1 MRLFTFLILI
11 CFGVLLGVP
20 YGLYVLPDLNLGL
33 GIGLAVAMGLLVA
46 IAVRVMFIAILGGLL
61 TALGLF
67 LIITLA
73 AQYFF
78 FAVER
83 DRWFGN
89 QDELPQQVPVA
100 ERESAYMNSLGL
112 TPQDYPVIDWLNH
125 SRYQAESSLAARQLN
140 ANQVATPKPAPA
152 PQDIWVSWL
161 TQLGILFGSLC
172 GGVWLG
178 KRKKTS

>member
-1 MRLFTFLILI
+1 MRLFTFLLLI

-20 YGLYVLPDLNLGL
+20 YGLYVLPDLNTGLGL
-33 GIGLAVAMGLLVA
+33 GLAVAMGLLVA
-46 IAVRVMFIAILGGLL
+46 IAVRVMLIAMLGGLL

-89 QDELPQQVPVA
+89 QNELPQQLPIA
-100 ERESAYMNSLGL
+100 ERETAYLNSLGL
-112 TPQDYPVIDWLNH
+112 APQDNPLLDWFNH
-125 SRYQAESSLAARQLN
+125 SRYQAESGLAARRPG
-140 ANQVATPKPAPA
+140 ANQIAPPRPELA
-152 PQDIWVSWL
+152 PQDVWL
-161 TQLGILFGSLC
+161 GWLGQIGILFGSLC

-178 KRKKTS
+178 KRRRTS